1 MLIFGCGFRLVPLG
15 SSLPENLFSYR
26 VIVILST
33 MRNILKS
40 SLVALLAFLA
50 AVPALA
56 GHKNFKVSV
65 YVRAY
70 EVEKMKD
77 TAWLES
83 SWKTISS
90 QLDVD
95 KIYLETHRDMLL
107 VDDATL
113 EKAKAFFL
121 KQGLEVAGGITYTIS
136 EPNDFETFSYS
147 DPKDR
152 AWVRKVAEHTA
163 RHFDEFLLDDFFF
176 TSSKKD
182 GEIEARGD
190 RSWTE
195 YRLQVM
201 NEAGRNLVVGPAKA
215 VNPKVKVIIKY
226 PNWYDHFQGLG
237 FNLEDGPQIFDGVWT
252 GTETRDPAGNQ
263 HLQNYLSYNIM
274 RYFENISGGRNG
286 GGWVD
291 SGGIY
296 NSMDRYAEQLFLT
309 AIAKG
314 RDVMLFA
321 YNQLLDVKLNPMFR
335 APWQDQ
341 GTSWSYDQMAAP
353 FESGGETVTP
363 TTMARIADVV
373 LRQADELVGRLGTP
387 VGIHSY
393 KVFHA
398 PGEEFL
404 QNYLGMVGL
413 PMDMY
418 PSFPQGRKSVLLTE
432 QAATDPDL
440 TGKIERQLK
449 AGGDVIITTGLLKA
463 VPEKIA
469 PICELFCDDRKAL
482 VNDFGWNGKS
492 ERDILIPQ
500 VRYWTNDS
508 WEVVSAGRPLT
519 GGVSGWPILHRA
531 TYSNGTLYVLTIP
544 DDFGNLYDYPAGVL
558 NEIRK
563 AMSKDLDL
571 YLEGPSK
578 VGLFL
583 YDNKT
588 VIVENFNDTPVDIK
602 LVGKA
607 GMTRLTDL
615 ETGETIE
622 MSEDRAMSFFRRGD
636 PSVKGAMTLKP
647 HSYRAFSYE

>member
-1 MLIFGCGFRLVPLG
+1 MRKILNLVLFGLLL
-15 SSLPENLFSYR
+15 LP
-26 VIVILST
+26 
-33 MRNILKS
+33 
-40 SLVALLAFLA
+40 A
-50 AVPALA
+50 AAQPK
-56 GHKNFKVSV
+56 HKNFTVSV

-77 TAWLES
+77 TQWLES
-83 SWKTISS
+83 TWKTISS

-107 VDDATL
+107 IDDATL
-113 EKAKAFFL
+113 EKAKKFFQ

-152 AWVRKVAEHTA
+152 AWVQKVAETTA
-163 RHFDEFLLDDFFF
+163 RHFDELLLDDFFF

-182 GEIEARGD
+182 VEIAAKGN

-195 YRLQVM
+195 YRLERM

-215 VNPKVKVIIKY
+215 VNPKVKCIIKY
-226 PNWYDHFQGLG
+226 PNWYDDFQGLG
-237 FNLEDGPQIFDGVWT
+237 FNLEWGPQIFDGVWT

-296 NSMDRYAEQLFLT
+296 MSMDRYAEQLFLT

-341 GTSWSYDQMAAP
+341 GTSWSYDEMTAP
-353 FESGGETVTP
+353 FKKGKETVTP
-363 TTMARIADVV
+363 TTMARIADIV
-373 LRQADELVGRLGTP
+373 LRKADDLCGKLGTP

-393 KVFHA
+393 KVYHQ

-404 QNYLGMVGL
+404 QNYLGMIGL

-418 PSFPQGRKSVLLTE
+418 PAFPEGRKTVLLTE
-432 QAATDPDL
+432 QAAADPAL
-440 TGKIERQLK
+440 TEKIDRQLK
-449 AGGDVIITTGLLKA
+449 AGGDVFITTGLLKA

-469 PICELFCDDRKAL
+469 PICELRCDDLKAI
-482 VNDFGWNGKS
+482 VNDFGRYGKS
-492 ERDILIPQ
+492 EKDILIPQ

-519 GGVSGWPILHRA
+519 GGVSGWPILHRCI
-531 TYSNGTLYVLTIP
+531 YSQGTLYVLTIP
-544 DDFGNLYDYPAGVL
+544 DDFGNLYDYPEGAL
-558 NEIRK
+558 NEIRRR
-563 AMSKDLDL
+563 MSRDMDL
-571 YLEGPSK
+571 YLEGPAK
-578 VGLFL
+578 VSLFL

-588 VIVENFNDTPVDIK
+588 VIVENFNDNPVNVK
-602 LVGKA
+602 LVGTTGLKK
-607 GMTRLTDL
+607 LTDL
-615 ETGETIE
+615 ETGETIDAAVE
-622 MSEDRAMSFFRRGD
+622 QMPAFFRRMAA
-636 PSVKGAMTLKP
+636 PSPKAAMTIKP
-647 HSYRAFSYE
+647 HSYRAFRYE